1 MHAGL
6 TSSEHIAPVSFYLM
20 KQLTNTTSYQLRLD
34 LGIYHLYSLSL
45 FIKYLRERER
55 ESTRDLICQ
64 KPMVYYTSKPIGK
77 GIQTTSRKQNRL
89 LSCQKRL
96 KKGAKTEQFTY
107 SALLNIKKR
116 WFPHFIA
123 Y

>member
-6 TSSEHIAPVSFYLM
+6 TSSEHIAPVLFYLM

-34 LGIYHLYSLSL
+34 LGIYHLYSLLL
-45 FIKYLRERER
+45 FIKYLRERETERERDRERERGRERERERQR
-55 ESTRDLICQ
+55 ESARDLIGQ

-96 KKGAKTEQFTY
+96 
-107 SALLNIKKR
+107 
-116 WFPHFIA
+116 
-123 Y
+123 